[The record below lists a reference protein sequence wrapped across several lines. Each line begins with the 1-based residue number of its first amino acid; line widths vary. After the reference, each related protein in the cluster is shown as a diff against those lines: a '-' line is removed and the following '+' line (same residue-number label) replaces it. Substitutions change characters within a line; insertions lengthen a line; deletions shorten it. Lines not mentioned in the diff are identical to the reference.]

1 MELKIV
7 NPTLADVAQSAG
19 VSMMT
24 ASRALNGR
32 SGVAQNTKERVLA
45 KARELGYVAN
55 MSARSLVGGRMN
67 VLGLVVPDL
76 VTQFVGEVAA
86 GSSEAAEKLGFDLLI
101 YTTSHK
107 VDLESARI
115 KVLKNG
121 LVDGILA
128 VLPRNPANI
137 LGDLTNSG
145 MPVVIIDS
153 RGSSINLP
161 TIVVENYNG
170 ARYAVEHLIALG
182 HKRIG
187 FLAGAEDVECSKDR
201 LRGYR
206 EGLLNAG
213 LAFDQ
218 NLVRPGNFRQPTGF
232 QAALELLRLPNPPT
246 AIFAANDL
254 TAFGAIEAV
263 KEVGLRV
270 PHDVS
275 VVGFDDIQMA
285 TQVHPPL
292 TTVKQPLH
300 QMGISAVNL
309 LVSMIS
315 GITPVSQ
322 RISLPTELIVRSS
335 TAAPPK
341 NSGSKAKKGV

>member
-1 MELKIV
+1 M

-32 SGVAQNTKERVLA
+32 SGVAQNTKKRVLA

-86 GSSEAAEKLGFDLLI
+86 SSSEAAEKLGFDLLI
-101 YTTSHK
+101 YTTSRK

-128 VLPRNPANI
+128 ILPRNPANI

-161 TIVVENYNG
+161 TIAVENYNG

-254 TAFGAIEAV
+254 TAFGAMEAI

-275 VVGFDDIQMA
+275 VIGFDDIQMA
-285 TQVHPPL
+285 TQVHPAL

-335 TAAPPK
+335 TAAPSK
-341 NSGSKAKKGV
+341 NSSSKARKGV